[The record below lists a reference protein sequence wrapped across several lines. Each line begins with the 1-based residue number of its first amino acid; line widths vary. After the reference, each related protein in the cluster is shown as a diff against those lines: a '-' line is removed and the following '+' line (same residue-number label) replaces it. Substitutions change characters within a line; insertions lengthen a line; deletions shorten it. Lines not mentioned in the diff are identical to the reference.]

1 MKAADAFIGLAARVY
16 AHAKRGR
23 YRRIPSLVP
32 PPSAVPTAAEKQQ
45 YDDDDDQKGCV
56 IHIVLLSGDDR
67 TAGNNKC
74 GRPILCLPRELRVQA
89 ITSQE
94 RQGAGFVDSVATDPR
109 PPRESVAG
117 VALFT
122 IAVTLCFREHSYR
135 ARRIG
140 TFTTNAPGQFRL
152 VVAYLAERFCHG

>member
-1 MKAADAFIGLAARVY
+1 MADRVNY
-16 AHAKRGR
+16 AHATTCRR

-32 PPSAVPTAAEKQQ
+32 PSSAIPTAAEKQQ

-74 GRPILCLPRELRVQA
+74 GRTYFVAYRVNYVQA

-94 RQGAGFVDSVATDPR
+94 RQGAGFVDSVAGSP
-109 PPRESVAG
+109 
-117 VALFT
+117 LFT

-135 ARRIG
+135 ARRIAHLHDECSRPVSREILPWLK
-140 TFTTNAPGQFRL
+140 FWKA
-152 VVAYLAERFCHG
+152 VASSLKSRR

>member
-1 MKAADAFIGLAARVY
+1 MNEGSRRVDRPATGVTPQHAAG
-16 AHAKRGR
+16 

-32 PPSAVPTAAEKQQ
+32 PSSAIPTAAEKQQ

-74 GRPILCLPRELRVQA
+74 GTYFVAYRVNYVQA

-109 PPRESVAG
+109 PPEVG
-117 VALFT
+117 GWG
-122 IAVTLCFREHSYR
+122 
-135 ARRIG
+135 RRCS
-140 TFTTNAPGQFRL
+140 PSR
-152 VVAYLAERFCHG
+152 